1 MDPNEL
7 TQNYVRK
14 AYADIKRRVDEEAE
28 TAKRGTGGGF
38 SSIARSFP
46 FVLGHLRQIAPHS
59 LILDIDSF
67 TIGMDVNGAP
77 RGKAENVD
85 FVLADASY
93 PPFRKGLFDAVLL
106 VSVLHHIPNEEIRAK
121 CLRNCLWLASAEK
134 CRVVAVVW
142 AKEQKAAE
150 FSSND
155 VLVPYNLEDMHK
167 LGHTVEIPFN
177 KETTREQRIM
187 LNAVPI
193 RVKVPPNIRCP
204 NYLPKNVRRRVLEVV
219 SRVGWLYPM
228 MSMDFYEQQLNFMA
242 NFLIDRLGK
251 LKRIKDFSPKNIS
264 ARDPRGSICEFSL
277 KVSISVLD
285 DAFAQLRKIYRDV
298 LKYRYYHLFS
308 ADELERLMAK
318 IRTTDPFGDFQPIEV
333 EYELGN
339 WCAAVQRCD
348 DPKKTDERTLLP

>member
-204 NYLPKNVRRRVLEVV
+204 NYLPKNVRRRVLEVEEEAKAG
-219 SRVGWLYPM
+219 RCL
-228 MSMDFYEQQLNFMA
+228 QT
-242 NFLIDRLGK
+242 
-251 LKRIKDFSPKNIS
+251 KDFSPKNIS